1 VLAVQFN
8 TTECV
13 VLLIPV
19 PDIVTL
25 PGVFAALLLIVIV
38 PVWKPVVL
46 GEKVTSKY
54 ALCPADNVTPPS
66 PPIVLNAVPLTLNW
80 EISTLEFPVFF
91 TVSCNVFEPPSSSLP
106 KLRLVLDSDSDRVAV
121 DPVPLRLTV
130 TVGLLLPLLVN
141 VILPV
146 KLVALLGVN
155 VTVTLTVA
163 EAERFSGML
172 NAFIVKPL
180 PLIVALDI
188 VNDVLPVFFNCTV
201 CVLFVPTAIVPK
213 LVLLGVAVSIP
224 VALAGFPQTSAASI
238 ITANQKLRTTC
249 PREGFRGW
257 MLIFKASEETLQKRF
272 WSP

>member
-1 VLAVQFN
+1 VLAAQLN

-25 PGVFAALLLIVIV
+25 PGEFAALLLIVIV

-46 GEKVTSKY
+46 GEKLTKRY
-54 ALCPADNVTPPS
+54 ALWPADNVTPPS
-66 PPIVLNAVPLTLNW
+66 PPIVLNAVPLTLSC

-91 TVSCNVFEPPSSSLP
+91 TVNCKVFEPPSSSLP
-106 KLRLVLDSDSDRVAV
+106 KLKLELDSDSDLVAV
-121 DPVPLRLTV
+121 DPVPLKLTV
-130 TVGLLLPLLVN
+130 NVGLLLPLLVN

-155 VTVTLTVA
+155 VTVTFTVA
-163 EAERFSGML
+163 DAASPNGML
-172 NAFIVKPL
+172 NAFIVNPL

-188 VNDVLPVFFNCTV
+188 VNGVLPVFFNCTV

-224 VALAGFPQTSAASI
+224 VAFAGFPQTSAASI
-238 ITANQKLRTTC
+238 VTANRNLRTTC